1 MNNKGEKRWEVKRH
15 VVAIGNFK
23 NSTLNRT
30 LFWGW
35 GIPRTIL
42 NKNLEHGVDQWFVLK
57 FCFLFLFIYL
67 LLLLFYVTGP
77 SVFVVGGSA
86 VLLSHWHLCIRYFFG
101 YWSSSLCVRCAESV
115 GWLELFSFVVLY
127 LVSC

>member
-23 NSTLNRT
+23 NSTLYRT

-42 NKNLEHGVDQWFVLK
+42 NKNLEHGVDQRFVLK
-57 FCFLFLFIYL
+57 FCFLFLFIIIIII
-67 LLLLFYVTGP
+67 
-77 SVFVVGGSA
+77 
-86 VLLSHWHLCIRYFFG
+86 C
-101 YWSSSLCVRCAESV
+101 YWT
-115 GWLELFSFVVLY
+115 
-127 LVSC
+127 

>member
-1 MNNKGEKRWEVKRH
+1 MNNKGEKRWEVKRQ
-15 VVAIGNFK
+15 VVAIGNFR

-67 LLLLFYVTGP
+67 FIIIII
-77 SVFVVGGSA
+77 
-86 VLLSHWHLCIRYFFG
+86 LC
-101 YWSSSLCVRCAESV
+101 YWT
-115 GWLELFSFVVLY
+115 
-127 LVSC
+127 